1 MKVLK
6 IGYALCGSFCTLSES
21 VQYLELLKNQGAD
34 VFPIMSPTAYSTDT
48 RFGKAADFAERIEAI
63 CGKKIIHTIASAE
76 PIGPQKLLDILVV
89 APCTGNTLGKL
100 ACGIYDTSVT
110 LAVKAHLRND
120 RPVVLAPATND
131 ALSASARNIGHLMNM
146 KNIYFVPFAQD
157 DPVNKA
163 TSCIADFSRIPEAV
177 KAALVGKQLQPLL
190 LQI

>member
-1 MKVLK
+1 MKNIKL
-6 IGYALCGSFCTLSES
+6 GYALCGSFCTLAES
-21 VQYLELLKNQGAD
+21 VQCLENIKKQGAD
-34 VFPIMSPTAYSTDT
+34 IFPIMSQTAYSTDT
-48 RFGKAADFAERIEAI
+48 RFGKATDFISRIEEI
-63 CGKKIIHTIASAE
+63 CQRSIIHDIPSAE
-76 PIGPQKLLDILVV
+76 PIGPKKLLDVLVV

-131 ALSASARNIGHLMNM
+131 ALSTSAKNIGQLMNM

-157 DPVNKA
+157 DPVNKS
-163 TSCIADFSRIPEAV
+163 TSCIADFGRIPEAV
-177 KAALVGKQLQPLL
+177 KAAIIGKQLQPTL